1 MTFQMLASFIQ
12 QNWMLVLVFV
22 ASGAMM
28 VWPVVQ
34 RRLSSA
40 KELGTHELTRL
51 INDRNP
57 VVLDVRETKE
67 LDGGK
72 LPNAVH
78 IPLSQLASRGGE
90 LSSLTARPVVA
101 YCARGTRMA
110 TTARALGKLGF
121 KEVYGLRGGI
131 AAWRAAGL
139 PVAKVT

>member
-1 MTFQMLASFIQ
+1 MTFQMIVSFVQ
-12 QNWMLVLVFV
+12 QNIWLVLLFI
-22 ASGAMM
+22 ASGAML
-28 VWPVVQ
+28 VWPLVQ

-40 KELGTHELTRL
+40 KELGTHEATRL

-57 VVLDVRETKE
+57 VVIDVREAKE

-78 IPLSQLASRGGE
+78 IPLSQLSSRSGE
-90 LSSLTARPVVA
+90 LSAMTARPVVA
-101 YCARGTRMA
+101 YCARGTRIA
-110 TTARALGKLGF
+110 TAARALGKLGF

-139 PVAKVT
+139 PVAKP